1 MGLLGLLAEHFGAIS
16 HMFAPARPPKQHET
30 LDTDTVSRLRR
41 DGAAVLSTWPHR
53 LHVAPT
59 FSLDKEV
66 DHVIVLHVVIGGG
79 QRHVEPPPVEH
90 QAER

>member
-1 MGLLGLLAEHFGAIS
+1 MCVMGLLGVLAEHFLE

-41 DGAAVLSTWPHR
+41 DGAALSTWPHR
-53 LHVAPT
+53 LDVAPT

-79 QRHVEPPPVEH
+79 
-90 QAER
+90 

>member
-1 MGLLGLLAEHFGAIS
+1 MRESDLHISLQHFGR
-16 HMFAPARPPKQHET
+16 ARALTTET

-79 QRHVEPPPVEH
+79 QHHVEPPPVEH